1 MRWSVAMR
9 QAVGYNEPRR
19 PWSTQTHLFRV
30 HPQASSSGEGSKR
43 LNPVD
48 WVALRLFG
56 VDLRLS
62 LAAESD
68 STLYGPLATYRRLQT
83 GWPFKKAS
91 WQYYDMPAG
100 ASSVPGCRRQCPSL
114 HLYRRTRHVGV
125 WSWRS
130 NTWAPIN
137 VVLHDHARK
146 AVDQPWTS
154 YACNWVKHDRPKNSE
169 AVTGNLW
176 KVNVSVSWLFG
187 SFFFVSNS
195 RQLAVH
201 YVYKFVT
208 SLIRSDRIVEYSF
221 VR

>member
-1 MRWSVAMR
+1 MR

-19 PWSTQTHLFRV
+19 LWSTRTHFFRV
-30 HPQASSSGEGSKR
+30 HPQASSSGEVSKR

-48 WVALRLFG
+48 WVALRPFG

-68 STLYGPLATYRRLQT
+68 SALYGPLAISKSIVAVL
-83 GWPFKKAS
+83 WH
-91 WQYYDMPAG
+91 AG
-100 ASSVPGCRRQCPSL
+100 ASSVPDCRRQRPSL
-114 HLYRRTRHVGV
+114 HLYQRTRHVGV

-154 YACNWVKHDRPKNSE
+154 YACNWVKHDRKSNKNSD

-187 SFFFVSNS
+187 NLFSYPTRDN
-195 RQLAVH
+195 QLSTMH
-201 YVYKFVT
+201 IN
-208 SLIRSDRIVEYSF
+208 LWHH
-221 VR
+221 

>member
-19 PWSTQTHLFRV
+19 PWSTRTHLFRV

-48 WVALRLFG
+48 WVALRPFG

-68 STLYGPLATYRRLQT
+68 STLYGPLATYRRLVGHLKKHHGSTMTCRCFISARLQET
-83 GWPFKKAS
+83 APVLSLISENATRWSLKLEKQHLGTYQRCSTWPCKK
-91 WQYYDMPAG
+91 
-100 ASSVPGCRRQCPSL
+100 GCWPTL
-114 HLYRRTRHVGV
+114 NLMH
-125 WSWRS
+125 
-130 NTWAPIN
+130 
-137 VVLHDHARK
+137 
-146 AVDQPWTS
+146 
-154 YACNWVKHDRPKNSE
+154 ACNWVKHDRKSNKNSE
-169 AVTGNLW
+169 AVSGNLW

-195 RQLAVH
+195 RQFAVH

>member
-19 PWSTQTHLFRV
+19 PWSTRWSTHLFRV

-68 STLYGPLATYRRLQT
+68 STLYGPLATYRRLVDHL
-83 GWPFKKAS
+83 KKHRGS
-91 WQYYDMPAG
+91 TTYSMT
-100 ASSVPGCRRQCPSL
+100 CRCFTSARQQETAPVLALISENATRWSL
-114 HLYRRTRHVGV
+114 KLDKQHLGTY
-125 WSWRS
+125 
-130 NTWAPIN
+130 IN

-146 AVDQPWTS
+146 AVDEPWTS
-154 YACNWVKHDRPKNSE
+154 YACNWVKHDRKSNKNSE

-187 SFFFVSNS
+187 SFFVVSTS
-195 RQLAVH
+195 KQLA
-201 YVYKFVT
+201 KFVT

>member
-19 PWSTQTHLFRV
+19 PWSTRTQVFRV
-30 HPQASSSGEGSKR
+30 HPQACSSGEGSKR

-48 WVALRLFG
+48 WVALRPFG

-68 STLYGPLATYRRLQT
+68 STLHGSLTTYRRLVGRLKKHRDSTRTMTCRCFISARLQKT
-83 GWPFKKAS
+83 APVLALISENATRWSLKLEKQHFGTYQHCSTWPCKK
-91 WQYYDMPAG
+91 
-100 ASSVPGCRRQCPSL
+100 GCGPTLNLRVNR
-114 HLYRRTRHVGV
+114 
-125 WSWRS
+125 
-130 NTWAPIN
+130 
-137 VVLHDHARK
+137 
-146 AVDQPWTS
+146 
-154 YACNWVKHDRPKNSE
+154 VKHDRKSNKNSE

-201 YVYKFVT
+201 YAGIYICDITNQKW
-208 SLIRSDRIVEYSF
+208 
-221 VR
+221 